1 MPTANTE
8 GPASVRSRR
17 NGTASRG
24 RLRRVRSASVVAQKK
39 NRFLKKRDP
48 RHGRTPQ
55 QYQDFILTPSSDFTN
70 FNLDFKPEA
79 IAEFL
84 NKVLFIEQRSYL

>member
-1 MPTANTE
+1 M
-8 GPASVRSRR
+8 
-17 NGTASRG
+17 
-24 RLRRVRSASVVAQKK
+24 AQKK

-70 FNLDFKPEA
+70 FNLDFKADA
-79 IAEFL
+79 IADFL
-84 NKVLFIEQRSYL
+84 HKALGQHELWPAVPMANRRLMVPSCSWPAPFVANTTYDQHYL